1 MIMNGG
7 NKGCMAAVFPVF
19 SIHWLAKAFTEI
31 NTCSCKQ
38 KICVIC
44 VICGDE
50 GCHRLRGL
58 YRLNEMNYFNTSL
71 DITSFWISE
80 VPSPMV
86 QSLES
91 R

>member
-1 MIMNGG
+1 MIMNGR

-19 SIHWLAKAFTEI
+19 SIHWLSIAFNESIPVPAK
-31 NTCSCKQ
+31 
-38 KICVIC
+38 KIR

-58 YRLNEMNYFNTSL
+58 HRLNEMNYFNTSL
-71 DITSFWISE
+71 EITSFCISE